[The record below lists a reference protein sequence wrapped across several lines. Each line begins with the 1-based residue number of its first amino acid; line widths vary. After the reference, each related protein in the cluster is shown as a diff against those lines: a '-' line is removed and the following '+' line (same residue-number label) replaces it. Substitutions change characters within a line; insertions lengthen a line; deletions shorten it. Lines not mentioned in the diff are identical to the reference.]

1 MNNGT
6 SGMLEIGGR
15 RFRAKTVRTPRAIAR
30 GMMGKTFKDVDAD
43 AMVFEMG
50 GASSSKEHSFYMKNC
65 IIPLDV
71 LFVEGSTITK
81 IHRNCPPC
89 EADEKE
95 CKTYPGRGDRVI
107 EMLGGTCARMGIRE
121 GDDVRFTASTGAP
134 LKALIG
140 APHQKRLSKDAPGTR
155 RGSRRYRNRRPYA
168 RTTRRSG
175 RRYRG

>member
-1 MNNGT
+1 
-6 SGMLEIGGR
+6 MLKIGDHA
-15 RFRAKTVRTPRAIAR
+15 FRTKTVRTPRAIAR
-30 GMMGKTFKDVDAD
+30 GMMGKTFEDIGAD

-50 GASSSKEHSFYMKNC
+50 GGEHNFYMKNC
-65 IIPLDV
+65 IVPLDV
-71 LFVEGSTITK
+71 LFTDRSTITK

-89 EADEKE
+89 AEDEKE
-95 CKTYPGRGDRVI
+95 CKTYLGHGNTVI

-121 GDDVRFTASTGAP
+121 GDAVVFTSAP

-140 APHQKRLSKDAPGTR
+140 APGTR

>member
-1 MNNGT
+1 
-6 SGMLEIGGR
+6 MLKIGEHI
-15 RFRAKTVRTPRAIAR
+15 FRAKTVRTPRAIAR
-30 GMMGKTFKDVDAD
+30 GMMGKTFEDIGADV
-43 AMVFEMG
+43 MVFEMG
-50 GASSSKEHSFYMKNC
+50 GAVKEHNFYMKNC
-65 IIPLDV
+65 IVPLDV
-71 LFVEGSTITK
+71 LFVAGNTITK

-89 EADEKE
+89 DGKE

-107 EMLGGTCARMGIRE
+107 EMLGGACSRLGIRE
-121 GDDVRFTASTGAP
+121 GDSVVFTC
-134 LKALIG
+134 

>member
-1 MNNGT
+1 
-6 SGMLEIGGR
+6 MLEIGAH

-30 GMMGKTFKDVDAD
+30 GMMGKTFEDIGAD
-43 AMVFEMG
+43 AMVFVMG
-50 GASSSKEHSFYMKNC
+50 GAGSSKEHSFYMKNC
-65 IIPLDV
+65 IVPLDV
-71 LFVEGSTITK
+71 LFTDRSTITK

-89 EADEKE
+89 AEDEKE
-95 CKTYPGRGDRVI
+95 CKTYPGRGNTII

-121 GDDVRFTASTGAP
+121 GDAVVFTSTY
-134 LKALIG
+134 
-140 APHQKRLSKDAPGTR
+140 APGTR